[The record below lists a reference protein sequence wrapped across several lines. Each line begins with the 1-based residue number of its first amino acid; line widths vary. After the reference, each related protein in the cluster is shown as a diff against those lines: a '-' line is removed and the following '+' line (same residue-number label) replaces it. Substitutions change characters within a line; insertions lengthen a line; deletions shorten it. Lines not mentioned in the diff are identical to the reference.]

1 MFQVNDKDT
10 RTTSMVTMPKRK
22 LVFIYFV
29 QDCIFAKK
37 KKKNKVFDL
46 VLNALHCNF
55 EDIIFGHYL
64 TFATLFWSLNWFFPR
79 YMENSH

>member
-29 QDCIFAKK
+29 QDFIYAKK
-37 KKKNKVFDL
+37 KKKPGV
-46 VLNALHCNF
+46 
-55 EDIIFGHYL
+55 
-64 TFATLFWSLNWFFPR
+64 
-79 YMENSH
+79 

>member
-37 KKKNKVFDL
+37 NKQGVWL
-46 VLNALHCNF
+46 GSECA
-55 EDIIFGHYL
+55 
-64 TFATLFWSLNWFFPR
+64 SL
-79 YMENSH
+79 